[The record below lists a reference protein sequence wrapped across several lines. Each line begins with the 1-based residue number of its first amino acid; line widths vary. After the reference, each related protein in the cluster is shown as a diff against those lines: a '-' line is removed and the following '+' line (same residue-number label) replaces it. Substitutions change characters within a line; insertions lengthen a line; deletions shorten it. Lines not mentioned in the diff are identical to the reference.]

1 MSRSF
6 LIAFVLF
13 LLFITSDAQ
22 QFNGEISGK
31 ITDEDEISIPGVN
44 VTLEA
49 ADIAPMSTIT
59 SETGVYR
66 FRFLPPGTY
75 SIRIELAGFKT
86 ETKENIVIQVGEKK
100 NVDFLLTMSALEE
113 EVTVI
118 AAEPTISPSMKFE
131 SKPTISKPFE
141 IESSFF
147 NKEIEEEIEHLS
159 IGKILFNPPEEMIEH
174 IKERVEVRIS
184 QNLVEDLAQGLK
196 GRGIPHIETIN
207 ISSVMTADL
216 SGDTFKIKSLSKTE
230 QPVFPSEY
238 AQWEWDVTP
247 QKAGQRI
254 LQLSISA
261 SIYLDRFGEKK
272 KSLPVMEKEI
282 FVKVNPEARIS
293 SFFKR
298 DLLKIL
304 TIIGAILGICLSFKK
319 IQVARKRRKEKTE
332 KT

>member
-6 LIAFVLF
+6 LIVFVLF
-13 LLFITSDAQ
+13 LLFITSNAQ

-31 ITDEDEISIPGVN
+31 ITDEDEISLPGVT
-44 VTLEA
+44 VTLKA
-49 ADIAPMSTIT
+49 ANIAPLTTIT
-59 SETGVYR
+59 SNSGVYR
-66 FRFLPPGTY
+66 FLFLPPGTY

-86 ETKENIVIQVGEKK
+86 ETKENIVIQIGEKT
-100 NVDFLLTMSALEE
+100 NVDFTITISVIEE
-113 EVTVI
+113 EI
-118 AAEPTISPSMKFE
+118 TIIGAY
-131 SKPTISKPFE
+131 PTISKPSE
-141 IESSFF
+141 IESSSI
-147 NKEIEEEIEHLS
+147 NKELEEEIEHLS
-159 IGKILFNPPEEMIEH
+159 IGKILFNPPEEMIER

-184 QNLVEDLAQGLK
+184 QNIAEDLAQGLK
-196 GRGIPHIETIN
+196 GRGIPQIEAIN
-207 ISSVMTADL
+207 ISTVMTADL

-230 QPVFPSEY
+230 QPVLPSEY

-247 QKAGQRI
+247 QKSGQQV

-319 IQVARKRRKEKTE
+319 IQVARKRRKRKMNSQ
-332 KT
+332 KGAR